1 MVDNIENLTIEEL
14 KIKINELKLRREEIK
29 NEILLRK
36 ERNSMNTLTA
46 ALCTLYV
53 SVSSLLCNYQTA
65 LVSLLLGSTVTYL
78 VALNGSKKIVEESK
92 NLIDDENDINKCNN
106 LVLKANNK

>member
-65 LVSLLLGSTVTYL
+65 LVSLFITFDLYSSFPAKYNDNAV
-78 VALNGSKKIVEESK
+78 K
-92 NLIDDENDINKCNN
+92 NCISSG
-106 LVLKANNK
+106 